1 MSSMS
6 RSIKRD
12 KEMPEEQKNRFKEGQ
27 LVVYKNPG
35 LNECEIGKI
44 KRLCDDGAFVW
55 YHTGET
61 AAKTRY
67 EDLYPI
73 FNEHYIVK
81 TALGGE
87 GEG

>member
-1 MSSMS
+1 MS
-6 RSIKRD
+6 KAWKD
-12 KEMPEEQKNRFKEGQ
+12 KFMEGQ
-27 LVVYKNPG
+27 IVVYKNPATYD
-35 LNECEIGKI
+35 CEIGKI

-55 YHTGET
+55 YHMGET

-73 FNEHYIVK
+73 SNEHCITRV
-81 TALGGE
+81 ALGGPWSKHEE